1 MADLGAPVPGAE
13 PVIRVEGLHKLFKNL
28 EVLKGVN
35 LVIPQGTVMAVIG
48 PSGSGKSTL
57 LRCVNGLER
66 ASAGAVYFHG
76 QNVHGRG
83 VNINLVRRHI
93 GMVFQ
98 HFYLFPHKTVLQNIT
113 MGPERLKKIPR
124 EEAERAAMALLRRVG
139 LEDKA
144 ETYPRQLSGG
154 QMQRIAIARALAMEP
169 EVLLFDEPTSALDPE
184 MIGEVLDVIKDL
196 VHTGITMVIVT
207 HEMGFAR
214 EAADQVVF
222 MDGGVILAQGSP
234 EEILL
239 SPDNSR
245 IQAFLAKVL

>member
-1 MADLGAPVPGAE
+1 MAAAGI
-13 PVIRVEGLHKLFKNL
+13 IRVEDLHKSFKNL

-35 LVIPQGTVMAVIG
+35 LDIPQGTVMAIIG

-57 LRCVNGLER
+57 LRCINGLEKIT
-66 ASAGAVYFHG
+66 SGAVYFHG
-76 QNVHGRG
+76 ESIHSRSAAQR
-83 VNINLVRRHI
+83 VNINLVRQRI

-98 HFYLFPHKTVLQNIT
+98 HFYLFPHKTVMDNIT
-113 MGPERLKKIPR
+113 MGPVRLKMIPKT
-124 EEAERAAMALLRRVG
+124 EAEKSALALLRRVG

-144 ETYPRQLSGG
+144 AAYPDQLSGG

-184 MIGEVLDVIKDL
+184 MIGEVLDVIKGL
-196 VHTGITMVIVT
+196 AHTGITMVVVT

-222 MDGGVILAQGSP
+222 MDDGLIIAQGTP
-234 EEILL
+234 EEILV